1 MLMILGF
8 TLTDTS
14 TFFGILAILVPALF
28 WGYTKLKSFTRK
40 EFIEAQEQ
48 NLLNTDIS
56 KIHAN
61 IERLTNKLS
70 QHMDHEEILSSKIVE
85 MGEELLTEI
94 HHLAEGVSASNVQ
107 MIKALMSSSSIPA
120 NLAEVYKDGHYDYV
134 WANLSY
140 LKLIDVSLQE
150 FQSPGTVFLT
160 ISEDERDVVRQT
172 GESVGRRQEIY
183 DGEFMMVKPKT
194 QEPIGRYRVIG
205 HYVGN
210 PKGEPYFYLTTYHP
224 ADEVAAGSGMW

>member
-1 MLMILGF
+1 MVLGF

-28 WGYTKLKSFTRK
+28 WGYTKLKNFTKK
-40 EFIEAQEQ
+40 EFVEAQEK
-48 NLLNTDIS
+48 NVLNTDIL

-61 IERLTNKLS
+61 LEKLTNKLS
-70 QHMDHEEILSSKIVE
+70 QHMDSEEVLSSRIVE
-85 MGEELLTEI
+85 MGEQLLTEI
-94 HHLAEGVSASNVQ
+94 QNLAEGVSTSNVQ

-120 NLAEVYKDGHYDYV
+120 NLAEVYKDGQYNYV
-134 WANLSY
+134 WANSSY
-140 LKLIDVSLQE
+140 LNLIDVSLQE

-172 GESVGRRQEIY
+172 GESVGKRQEIY

-194 QEPIGRYRVIG
+194 QEPVGRYRVVG

-224 ADEVAAGSGMW
+224 ANEVAPGP